1 MLNNLLFR
9 FILLI
14 AFVLSKVTPI
24 ILRWIGCL
32 LGTIIYY
39 TASKRREIGIKNLSL
54 CFPEMSKKQKDDIIR
69 KHFRYL
75 VTAGLEYGL
84 VFFGSKNKIKSMVK
98 INNLPQLTEYYQKQ
112 PIILLA
118 PHFIGLEL
126 GAARLSIEMDL
137 CSIYSQQKNEYF
149 SEKLKAS
156 RIRFMSD
163 KGGMLYNRKEGLR
176 SIIKHMKKT
185 NTPFY
190 YLPDQDFGEK
200 DSIYVPFFNQ
210 QSCSTVTTL
219 AKLVKL
225 TGAIVIP
232 MATYRIDNH
241 YEINFGNPLVYED
254 SETEYDN
261 AIKMNRAIE
270 VMITEHIE
278 QYFWLHKRFKTQP
291 GSRNKLYQLSNNPP

>member
-9 FILLI
+9 LILLI
-14 AFVLSKVTPI
+14 AFVLSKVTPV
-24 ILRWIGCL
+24 ILRGLGYL
-32 LGTIIYY
+32 LGSIIYY
-39 TASKRREIGIKNLSL
+39 TATRRRAIGIKNLSL
-54 CFPEMSKKQKDDIIR
+54 CFPKMNEEEKDKIIR
-69 KHFRYL
+69 NHFRYL
-75 VTAGLEYGL
+75 VIAGLEYGL

-98 INNLPQLTEYYQKQ
+98 INNLPQLSEYYQKQ

-137 CSIYSQQKNEYF
+137 CSIYSQQKNKFF

-156 RIRFMSD
+156 RTRFMSD
-163 KGGMLYNRKEGLR
+163 KGGMLYNRNEGLR
-176 SIIKHMKKT
+176 NIIKHMKKT

-232 MATYRIDNH
+232 MASYRIDDH
-241 YEINFGNPLVYED
+241 YEINFGNPLVYKD

-261 AIKMNRAIE
+261 VIKMNRAIE

-291 GSRNKLYQLSNNPP
+291 GSRNELYQFI